1 MGCHEPQ
8 ASAVPVDNVK
18 PMAMRRAPA
27 ILAPEPDGSRPFSFL
42 RLVQPVLD
50 HKCVECHAK
59 SAKAPP
65 LAATHDTQPWV
76 ASYRNLK
83 PFAFYYD
90 GGGSFTESKTY
101 PGKFGA
107 LASGLDG
114 LLRKGHHDVKL
125 TPEEWRRL
133 TLWLDCNSDFYGT
146 YENLSAQ
153 NRGEVVWP
161 QLE

>member
-1 MGCHEPQ
+1 M
-8 ASAVPVDNVK
+8 
-18 PMAMRRAPA
+18 
-27 ILAPEPDGSRPFSFL
+27 

-50 HKCVECHAK
+50 HNCANCHAK
-59 SAKAPP
+59 SDKAPS
-65 LAATHDTQPWV
+65 LAATKDGKPWV

-90 GGGSFTESKTY
+90 GGGSFTESKTV

-107 LASGLDG
+107 LDSKLLA

-125 TPEEWRRL
+125 SPAELHRL

-146 YENLSAQ
+146 YENLTAQ
-153 NRGEVVWP
+153 ERGDIVTPVIE
-161 QLE
+161 